1 MYITRPKE
9 AFHDPQQLRYIIEI
23 AQSGSIS
30 LAAQRLFI
38 TQPSLSKSVADLE
51 KEMGITIFYRGSR
64 GVMLS
69 PDGVKFLA
77 YARQV
82 VEQADL
88 LEQQYKFGT
97 PVRRVFALSA
107 QHYAVVASAFID
119 LVREYR
125 EDQYEFT
132 LRESRTYDII
142 EDVRTQRSE
151 LGILFL
157 SHFNREVLLRII
169 RDAELEFVPLF
180 TARPHIFVSTDHPLA
195 RRSSVTLDELR
206 SYPRLVYEQGLHNSF
221 YFSEEPHSTAESPKN
236 IVVTDRA
243 TLFNLLV
250 GLGAYTISSGII
262 HQDAS
267 GSRIT
272 SVPLESDEIMQIGY
286 LHPKDQPLSR
296 LGQRYLEFLQ
306 PYLRQKPPSV
316 SDAGTEPDPL
326 CL

>member
-1 MYITRPKE
+1 MTL
-9 AFHDPQQLRYIIEI
+9 QQLRYIIEI

-195 RRSSVTLDELR
+195 RRS
-206 SYPRLVYEQGLHNSF
+206 YPRLVYEQGLHNSF

>member
-1 MYITRPKE
+1 MTL
-9 AFHDPQQLRYIIEI
+9 QQLRYIIEI

-30 LAAQRLFI
+30 LAAQRLYI

-51 KEMGITIFYRGSR
+51 KEMGITIFYRSSR

-119 LVREYR
+119 LVGEYR

-132 LRESRTYDII
+132 LRESRTHDII

-180 TARPHIFVSTDHPLA
+180 TARPHLFVSIDHPLA
-195 RRSSVTLDELR
+195 NRELGDAGGAAAATPAGDTSRSAQLLLLLGGPALHRRKPQKHR
-206 SYPRLVYEQGLHNSF
+206 G
-221 YFSEEPHSTAESPKN
+221 
-236 IVVTDRA
+236 TDRA

-250 GLGAYTISSGII
+250 GLGAYTISSG
-262 HQDAS
+262 
-267 GSRIT
+267 T
-272 SVPLESDEIMQIGY
+272 ST
-286 LHPKDQPLSR
+286 R
-296 LGQRYLEFLQ
+296 T
-306 PYLRQKPPSV
+306 PPARKSPRFRWKATK
-316 SDAGTEPDPL
+316 SCRSATSTPRTSP
-326 CL
+326 

>member
-1 MYITRPKE
+1 MTL
-9 AFHDPQQLRYIIEI
+9 QQLRYIIEI

-195 RRSSVTLDELR
+195 
-206 SYPRLVYEQGLHNSF
+206 
-221 YFSEEPHSTAESPKN
+221 HSTAESPKN

>member
-1 MYITRPKE
+1 MTL
-9 AFHDPQQLRYIIEI
+9 QQLRYIIEI

-38 TQPSLSKSVADLE
+38 TQPSLSASIKELE
-51 KEMGITIFYRGSR
+51 NEIGIELFKRTNRGIT
-64 GVMLS
+64 VT
-69 PDGVKFLA
+69 PEGVKFLA

-119 LVREYR
+119 LVRQYR

-169 RDAELEFVPLF
+169 RE
-180 TARPHIFVSTDHPLA
+180 RTD
-195 RRSSVTLDELR
+195 
-206 SYPRLVYEQGLHNSF
+206 Q
-221 YFSEEPHSTAESPKN
+221 
-236 IVVTDRA
+236 
-243 TLFNLLV
+243 
-250 GLGAYTISSGII
+250 
-262 HQDAS
+262 
-267 GSRIT
+267 
-272 SVPLESDEIMQIGY
+272 
-286 LHPKDQPLSR
+286 
-296 LGQRYLEFLQ
+296 
-306 PYLRQKPPSV
+306 
-316 SDAGTEPDPL
+316 
-326 CL
+326 